1 MKETI
6 ENIISKT
13 NARTMIFEN
22 LSLLKLTVGT
32 TGPRGGDSSKGGR
45 TILQFEN
52 EGASDMRISLDG
64 KEIDNWDRIAI
75 IFGGDSELENLI
87 NALKYA
93 LHILENQTTYSYKD
107 KQEDNFCNYLNEL
120 MTHYANHGTLKGMTD
135 IRNKYGVMGITKEQ
149 FFEFKLN
156 LYSSIDKELSNEIY
170 KFIKKKKNESKK
182 ERT

>member
-64 KEIDNWDRIAI
+64 KEIDHWDRISI
-75 IFGGDSELENLI
+75 VFGGDSELENLVASLKF
-87 NALKYA
+87 ALQVLDDSSQTLSYRERQE
-93 LHILENQTTYSYKD
+93 ENFY
-107 KQEDNFCNYLNEL
+107 NYLNEL
-120 MTHYANHGTLKGMTD
+120 MAHYASKGTLKGMTD
-135 IRNKYGVMGITKEQ
+135 YRNKYGVVGITKEQ
-149 FFEFKLN
+149 FFEFKLHQ
-156 LYSSIDKELSNEIY
+156 YSSIDRKLSSEIY
-170 KFIKKKKNESKK
+170 KYIKNQKNKKK
-182 ERT
+182 